1 MAQHLI
7 FKDRAFK
14 MILTDLL
21 LQIFLSEDPSAG
33 FAPFQ
38 AAVDSCYSPFAHIP
52 LAKGR
57 TGFLNFSESAMREVI
72 QSQQLNS
79 GERKKKRW
87 SDRHRSHTGL
97 NSSRTLSQYINAA
110 VPHHNFY
117 PALVIAYLLSK
128 RELPFVEIT
137 AFFLLKIGDG
147 CFAFHLWKEWSL
159 SASVANVPSKW
170 YVLGNSCNLFI
181 IFLQQNNSKTSFK

>member
-1 MAQHLI
+1 MPNTFTWCVVRSDHNLPWHGI

-21 LQIFLSEDPSAG
+21 SQIFLAEKPSAG

-38 AAVDSCYSPFAHIP
+38 AAVDSCYSPFAHTP

-57 TGFLNFSESAMREVI
+57 TGYLNFSESAMREVI
-72 QSQQLNS
+72 KSQQLNS
-79 GERKKKRW
+79 GERKKRW

-97 NSSRTLSQYINAA
+97 NSSRTLSQYINA
-110 VPHHNFY
+110 VIPHHNFY

-128 RELPFVEIT
+128 KELPFVEIT
-137 AFFLLKIGDG
+137 AFF
-147 CFAFHLWKEWSL
+147 
-159 SASVANVPSKW
+159 SVKNRWRMFCISPLEGLVTFCKCCKCP
-170 YVLGNSCNLFI
+170 
-181 IFLQQNNSKTSFK
+181 FKVICLR